1 MASSLNYDFDNMQV
15 AIDSLK
21 KISLDLHNTLNN
33 IYKLQEDFKKYKG
46 GTYFETKFVTK
57 KILDT
62 YAIEL
67 DANINWIKK
76 FHEALK
82 DANSYV
88 EGKIVVL
95 AENVDATNIASDV
108 INKSSLG
115 SPVSS
120 NDKLKKI
127 DVSQKKSIN
136 DNSKLNDKSEKSIKK
151 IDTENVK
158 QDDVI
163 DEKESIK
170 SPLTDGG
177 GYFAPE
183 KGQAIV
189 IEEKTPKVITDIN
202 VSMPKIRGKYDNSG
216 ENEFYD
222 EISDSTLTVNVPEE
236 YGITE
241 KIGAEY
247 VDSMM
252 DSAKKIHDRMHGF
265 SWGSGYLNVSE
276 DDGTACCASYV
287 SAVLVDAGV
296 FSYDEL
302 ADLHTVFSESGV
314 PERSFTSFNAADDVY
329 KYLRFVK
336 GWERIDNPDD
346 LQPGD
351 ICFYERDSDASYDYS
366 DPWNTGE
373 CNTGHVDIYM
383 GNNTKFSAGSAESM
397 NYDNPESFSS
407 STWLCAYRPPKN

>member
-1 MASSLNYDFDNMQV
+1 
-15 AIDSLK
+15 
-21 KISLDLHNTLNN
+21 
-33 IYKLQEDFKKYKG
+33 
-46 GTYFETKFVTK
+46 
-57 KILDT
+57 
-62 YAIEL
+62 
-67 DANINWIKK
+67 
-76 FHEALK
+76 
-82 DANSYV
+82 
-88 EGKIVVL
+88 
-95 AENVDATNIASDV
+95 
-108 INKSSLG
+108 
-115 SPVSS
+115 
-120 NDKLKKI
+120 
-127 DVSQKKSIN
+127 
-136 DNSKLNDKSEKSIKK
+136 
-151 IDTENVK
+151 
-158 QDDVI
+158 
-163 DEKESIK
+163 
-170 SPLTDGG
+170 
-177 GYFAPE
+177 
-183 KGQAIV
+183 
-189 IEEKTPKVITDIN
+189 
-202 VSMPKIRGKYDNSG
+202 
-216 ENEFYD
+216 
-222 EISDSTLTVNVPEE
+222 
-236 YGITE
+236 
-241 KIGAEY
+241 
-247 VDSMM
+247 MM